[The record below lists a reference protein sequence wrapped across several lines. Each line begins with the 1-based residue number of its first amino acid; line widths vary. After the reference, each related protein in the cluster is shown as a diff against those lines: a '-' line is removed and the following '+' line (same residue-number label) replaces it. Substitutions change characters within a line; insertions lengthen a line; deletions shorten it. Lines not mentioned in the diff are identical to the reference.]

1 MPIPNS
7 TIDESARP
15 LNSRRGGN
23 MKKSTNPYVAFK
35 DKLSKRTKTLLI
47 ILFVV
52 AILVLF
58 SVTGYYVSKLIKSKY
73 FFCSRSVKF
82 IPLGK
87 ACDKQID
94 CSDGEDEN
102 DCVLNFEANTTFPVR
117 LASSQNILQ
126 VYSESSGWSSV
137 CSNEWTQQHTETACK
152 QLGYTKN
159 PTSTYIQ
166 VSSLTLSLKN
176 GKFSSV
182 RPGPSSTPIHQA
194 TSSSSVCRSGSVVS
208 VTCSDCGVSKSEPYS
223 RIVGGNTTDIADY
236 PWQVSLQVND
246 QHTCGGSL
254 VSPRW
259 IVTAAHCFNGNNQ
272 VTSRWTVMSGRSY
285 LTTIGASY
293 VDKILVHKKYIPQQ
307 QDYDIALIRLSSP
320 ITVGDY
326 RRPVCLP
333 PKDLALAS
341 QTPLFVTGWGYL
353 TEEGSVSST
362 LQEAEVPLIDWSTCS
377 KLPIYRNTLTQRMI
391 CAGYLGGEVDAC
403 KGDSGGPLVHFLS
416 RQWTLVGVVSWGI
429 GCARANSPGVYTNVD
444 EMLNWIQTTIE
455 KNS

>member
-1 MPIPNS
+1 MPNPNS
-7 TIDESARP
+7 TNDESAHP
-15 LNSRRGGN
+15 LNSRGGGN
-23 MKKSTNPYVAFK
+23 KKKSMNPFVAFK
-35 DKLSKRTKTLLI
+35 DRVSKKKKVFLS

-52 AILVLF
+52 AILVLL
-58 SVTGYYVSKLIKSKY
+58 SVTGYYVSRVIKSKY

-82 IPLGK
+82 IPLEK
-87 ACDKQID
+87 ACNKQND
-94 CSDGEDEN
+94 CSDGEDES
-102 DCVLNFEANTTFPVR
+102 DCALNFEVNTTFPVR

-166 VSSLTLSLKN
+166 VSSLTSSLKN

-182 RPGPSSTPIHQA
+182 KPGPSSTPIHQA

-223 RIVGGNTTDIADY
+223 RIVGGNKTDIADY
-236 PWQVSLQVND
+236 PWQVSLQVNG

-259 IVTAAHCFNGNNQ
+259 IVTAAHCFNG
-272 VTSRWTVMSGRSY
+272 
-285 LTTIGASY
+285 
-293 VDKILVHKKYIPQQ
+293 
-307 QDYDIALIRLSSP
+307 LSSP

-333 PKDLALAS
+333 PKDLDLAS
-341 QTPLFVTGWGYL
+341 QTRLFVTGWGYL

-362 LQEAEVPLIDWSTCS
+362 LQEAEVPLIDWTTCS
-377 KLPIYRNTLTQRMI
+377 KLPIYGNALTKRMI

-403 KGDSGGPLVHFLS
+403 KGDSGGPLVHFLGH
-416 RQWTLVGVVSWGI
+416 QWTLVGVVSWGI
-429 GCARANSPGVYTNVD
+429 GCARANNPGVYTNVD
-444 EMLNWIQTTIE
+444 EMLNWIQTIIE